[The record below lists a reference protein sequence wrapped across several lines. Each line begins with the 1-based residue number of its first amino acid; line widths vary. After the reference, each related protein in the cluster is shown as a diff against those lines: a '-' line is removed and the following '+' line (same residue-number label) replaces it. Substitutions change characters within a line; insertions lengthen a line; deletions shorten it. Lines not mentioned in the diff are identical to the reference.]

1 LNQSITDSPV
11 DGSKLFFGMVPIEA
25 ELSYILQFEQKKDV
39 HLIAKFNLFRTVD
52 EKSQFTN
59 KFSWF
64 RIEDN
69 DLGDLMYPATIEE
82 SERGE

>member
-1 LNQSITDSPV
+1 MTT
-11 DGSKLFFGMVPIEA
+11 SKVREIAGDQGLGMVPIEA

-52 EKSQFTN
+52 EKSKFTN

-64 RIEDN
+64 RIEDS

-82 SERGE
+82 SKRGE